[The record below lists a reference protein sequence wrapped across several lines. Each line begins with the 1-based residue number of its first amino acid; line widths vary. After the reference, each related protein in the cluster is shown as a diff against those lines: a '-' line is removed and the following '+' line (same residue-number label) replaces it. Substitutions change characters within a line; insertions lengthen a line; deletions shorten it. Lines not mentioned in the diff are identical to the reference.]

1 MVTVRRFGT
10 WPAAG
15 VSHDG
20 RRWRGVVLGG
30 GGGLGGVWQRA
41 EGAADRRRGGGGAGP
56 RLRGAPPPRALSPAR
71 SAGPKRRVNGRLLHV
86 EILHGRPL
94 VRRASPGRGCA
105 GTPPGKPLD
114 PRTLAGCDPCRGLP
128 AAGRWDAG
136 SRPGHLLVARAT
148 SRGGRNDCDRAAAA
162 PRASRRGGSRLS
174 MGDLGGVR
182 RAAAGG
188 ADAASRLGPDHDN
201 RLDAGHSDGNAPVG
215 SVYWQ
220 LRQYTTQ
227 PAGSDAAS
235 RLGQLPL
242 TRPAIRSESDP
253 SQRV

>member
-128 AAGRWDAG
+128 AGGRWDAG
-136 SRPGHLLVARAT
+136 SRPGHLQASPRSPAAGQGICSLRVQQAEPRPRRLRPRGCRAARFAARLLEIVDGRPGRGSPGCSWRRRRSQPARA
-148 SRGGRNDCDRAAAA
+148 
-162 PRASRRGGSRLS
+162 GSR
-174 MGDLGGVR
+174 
-182 RAAAGG
+182 
-188 ADAASRLGPDHDN
+188 
-201 RLDAGHSDGNAPVG
+201 
-215 SVYWQ
+215 
-220 LRQYTTQ
+220 
-227 PAGSDAAS
+227 
-235 RLGQLPL
+235 
-242 TRPAIRSESDP
+242 
-253 SQRV
+253 